1 LNVPLTST
9 APFNP
14 STLAL
19 GFVGDQGLHH
29 ATAVTKEQ
37 FADLFAAYNASLWPA
52 VLALWLASVAVS
64 VMLLSRRRH
73 DRWVLAL
80 LAADWI
86 WSALA
91 YHVAFFARINSA
103 A

>member
-1 LNVPLTST
+1 MR
-9 APFNP
+9 
-14 STLAL
+14 LA
-19 GFVGDQGLHH
+19 F
-29 ATAVTKEQ
+29 TKEQ
-37 FADLFAAYNASLWPA
+37 FVDLFAADNASLWPA

-64 VMLLSRRRH
+64 VMLLSRRRR